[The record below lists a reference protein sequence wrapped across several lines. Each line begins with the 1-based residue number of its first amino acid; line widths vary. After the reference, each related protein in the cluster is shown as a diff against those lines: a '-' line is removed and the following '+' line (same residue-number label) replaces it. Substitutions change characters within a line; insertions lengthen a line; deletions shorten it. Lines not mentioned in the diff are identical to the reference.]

1 MTYAAGLDGGAG
13 GRRCSLV
20 RLLHVSDWHIGRI
33 LYKEPRAQ
41 DHDAVLAQIRGI
53 AADVRPH
60 LILHTG
66 DLFETARPAVED
78 MQRALSALQE
88 LAATAPV
95 LVLAGNHDSPALFR
109 LFNSLLNGAVQA
121 GVKPAPPAHRD
132 GQAAPAPH
140 GTGQA
145 AAPAPHGAGTG
156 WPPRILFVDRAH
168 SGPAGVVSYPV
179 DTEYGEQRLKVAPL
193 PFVREGL
200 IVDTMEDPV
209 TWLRSYAERVH
220 AMEQAL
226 GAELHRDFDPARDVT
241 VFATHLHV
249 RGATF
254 HGTERPIHVND
265 VYATFPQSIPQVSYA
280 AFGHIHQPQPLP
292 GGVPGR
298 YAGSPIPLDFGELDE
313 EKTVVLVDME
323 PGQPARIEPVPL
335 SAGRRLRQF
344 TGTLEQL
351 AASAPGWGN
360 ALSKLV
366 IHTEAPMPDLSD
378 RLSRLLPQAVLCS
391 VTEICAGS
399 TLAPIE
405 AAQGDAAPEP
415 QLPDLFREY
424 LATTVTAGVE
434 AERVAANFSELLR
447 SAGEE
452 HAPQRPED
460 RLVEKLL
467 DLAQRADRIAAGE
480 TGDPAETATAAA
492 GDHPASGVT
501 SKDSG

>member
-1 MTYAAGLDGGAG
+1 M
-13 GRRCSLV
+13 

-41 DHDAVLAQIRGI
+41 DHDAVLAEIRAI
-53 AADVRPH
+53 AAHARPH

-78 MQRALSALQE
+78 MQRAFSALRE
-88 LAATAPV
+88 LAVIAPV

-109 LFNSLLNGAVQA
+109 LFNSLLGGA
-121 GVKPAPPAHRD
+121 GHED
-132 GQAAPAPH
+132 GQ
-140 GTGQA
+140 T
-145 AAPAPHGAGTG
+145 
-156 WPPRILFVDRAH
+156 PPRILFLDKAH
-168 SGPAGVVSYPV
+168 SGPAGIVSYPA
-179 DTEYGEQRLKVAPL
+179 DTPHGEQMLKVAPL

-200 IVDTMEDPV
+200 IVDTMENPA

-226 GAELHRDFDPARDVT
+226 GAELSRGYDPARDVT

-265 VYATFPQSIPQVSYA
+265 VYATFPQSIPRVSYA

-298 YAGSPIPLDFGELDE
+298 YAGSPIPLDFGELGE
-313 EKTVVLVDME
+313 EKTVVLVDIE
-323 PGQPARIEPVPL
+323 PGQPARIEPVTL
-335 SAGRRLRQF
+335 SAGRPLRQF
-344 TGTLEQL
+344 TGTLGQL
-351 AASAPGWGN
+351 AAISPGWGN

-366 IHTEAPMPDLSD
+366 IHTETPMPDLSD
-378 RLSRLLPQAVLCS
+378 QLARLLPQAVLCS

-405 AAQGDAAPEP
+405 ESSGEAPPEP
-415 QLPDLFREY
+415 QLPDLFREF

-434 AERVAANFSELLR
+434 AERVAAEFTGLLR
-447 SAGEE
+447 SASDE
-452 HAPQRPED
+452 HPPPRPEEL
-460 RLVEKLL
+460 LVENLL
-467 DLAQRADRIAAGE
+467 GLALRADRIAAGE
-480 TGDPAETATAAA
+480 TGDSPDAAPVRVSREDGA
-492 GDHPASGVT
+492 
-501 SKDSG
+501 